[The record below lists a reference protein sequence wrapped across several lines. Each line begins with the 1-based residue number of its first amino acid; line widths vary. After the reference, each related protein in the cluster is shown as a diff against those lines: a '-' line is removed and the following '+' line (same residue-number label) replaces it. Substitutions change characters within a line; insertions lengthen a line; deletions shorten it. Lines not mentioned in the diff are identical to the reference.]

1 MCVGINIKLRDVLN
15 ELSSVRIKWLEIGI
29 QLGIDMSELK
39 CFQVSH
45 TVPNPMHLLSDVL
58 TYWMDEHTDVPVS
71 WNSLVA
77 VLKSPSVNEQIL
89 AESIHSKYILTTETK
104 ADDDVMTK
112 NAETGQFIK
121 TSLASSHRALT
132 LYEDS

>member
-39 CFQVSH
+39 CFQVSQ

-77 VLKSPSVNEQIL
+77 VLRSPSVNEQIL
-89 AESIHSKYILTTETK
+89 AESIYSKYILTTETK